1 MNTSNTFLRYFNE
14 DEKQEVFIS
23 IANLDY
29 SGTPIDDNGDDLDN
43 DECLYRFDSK
53 TEKFVLIWQSRK
65 PSYIIP
71 TMNSQ
76 TKTRGRPKG
85 AVSLVNIT
93 LKQLNELFG
102 PDTAVPVGSI
112 WLRNYGVSIQAP
124 APIMVTAAPEE
135 REVEPMIQFTVT
147 HFDKELLPDPPEEI
161 FVDAE

>member
-14 DEKQEVFIS
+14 DEKEFFVS
-23 IANLDY
+23 IASLDY
-29 SGTPIDDNGDDLDN
+29 SGVPIDDNGNDLDN
-43 DECLYRFDSK
+43 DEFLYRFDSE
-53 TEKFVLIWQSRK
+53 TEKFVLIWQPRK

-102 PDTAVPVGSI
+102 PETAVPVGSI
-112 WLRNYGVSIQAP
+112 WLRNYGVSVQAP
-124 APIMVTAAPEE
+124 APIMVTAAPQEE
-135 REVEPMIQFTVT
+135 EPEPQIQFSVT
-147 HFDKELLPDPPEEI
+147 HFEKEELPSPPEEI
-161 FVDAE
+161 YIGED

>member
-1 MNTSNTFLRYFNE
+1 MNTQP
-14 DEKQEVFIS
+14 K
-23 IANLDY
+23 
-29 SGTPIDDNGDDLDN
+29 
-43 DECLYRFDSK
+43 
-53 TEKFVLIWQSRK
+53 
-65 PSYIIP
+65 
-71 TMNSQ
+71 
-76 TKTRGRPKG
+76 RGRPAG
-85 AVSLVNIT
+85 AKSLVNVT

-112 WLRNYGVSIQAP
+112 WLRNYGVSIQTP